1 MTAIDFPNSPTV
13 GQLFTVGDVTWEWTG
28 TVWQGLGTVGDT
40 GPTGPAGA
48 TGAAGPGV
56 VASATAPVDTSVVW
70 YNTENG
76 NAYLYYDSFWASM
89 SGVPTLPTGGTT
101 GQVLAKTG
109 STDYATQWVAPSGL
123 EFIKS
128 ETIGTAVSSVTVTGA
143 FSSTYDS
150 YKVIVSGGVASGST
164 YLRVQLGT
172 DTANHNSIHFFGSF
186 TGTSPVQDVG
196 ANLGSF
202 IWIGAADTTRVVANI
217 EVDGPFLTRQ
227 TSVTSTGLKGGTA
240 GGTGGTAGLF
250 TGVQT
255 STTSFTSFRIF
266 PNAGTLTGG
275 TIAVYGYRK
284 A

>member
-1 MTAIDFPNSPTV
+1 MANLKYYDS
-13 GQLFTVGDVTWEWTG
+13 GSSA
-28 TVWQGLGTVGDT
+28 WQSLVIGKQ
-40 GPTGPAGA
+40 GPTGA
-48 TGAAGPGV
+48 TGAAGPQGV
-56 VASATAPVDTSVVW
+56 PGGNVIASATAPANTSVVW

-76 NAYLYYDSFWASM
+76 TAYIYYDNFWTSVSAPSI
-89 SGVPTLPTGGTT
+89 PTGGTT
-101 GQVLAKTG
+101 GQVLAKT
-109 STDYATQWVAPSGL
+109 SATDYATQWVAPSGL

-150 YKVIVSGGVASGST
+150 YKVIVSGGVASVST

-172 DTANHNSIHFFGSF
+172 DAANHNSIHFFGSF
-186 TGTSPVQDVG
+186 VGTSPIQDVG

-202 IWIGAADTTRVVANI
+202 IWIGAADTTRINCTMEI
-217 EVDGPFLTRQ
+217 EGPFLTRQ

-275 TIAVYGYRK
+275 TIAVYGHKK

>member
-1 MTAIDFPNSPTV
+1 MANVKYYDEGTSSWKTLVIGKQGPTGPV
-13 GQLFTVGDVTWEWTG
+13 GP
-28 TVWQGLGTVGDT
+28 T
-40 GPTGPAGA
+40 GPTGP
-48 TGAAGPGV
+48 
-56 VASATAPVDTSVVW
+56 
-70 YNTENG
+70 
-76 NAYLYYDSFWASM
+76 
-89 SGVPTLPTGGTT
+89 GVPVGGTT
-101 GQVLAKTG
+101 GQVLAKSSG
-109 STDYATQWVAPSGL
+109 TDYATQWVAAPGL
-123 EFIKS
+123 DLIKTQ
-128 ETIGTAVSSVTVTGA
+128 TIGTAATSVTVPDA
-143 FSSTYDS
+143 FSATYDA
-150 YKVIVSGGVASGST
+150 YKIIVSGGVASTGTSN
-164 YLRVQLGT
+164 YLRMQLGT

-186 TGTSPVQDVG
+186 VGTSPIQDVG

-202 IWIGAADTTRVVANI
+202 IWLGVADTTRVVANI
-217 EVDGPFLTRQ
+217 EVEGPFLTRQ